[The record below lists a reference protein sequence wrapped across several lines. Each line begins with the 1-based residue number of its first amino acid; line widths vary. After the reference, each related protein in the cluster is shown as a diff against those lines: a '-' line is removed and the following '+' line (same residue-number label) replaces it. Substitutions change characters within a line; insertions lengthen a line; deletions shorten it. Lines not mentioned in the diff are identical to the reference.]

1 MGSSIVDNFWVIVSA
16 VLVFLMQPGFMCLES
31 GLTRQKNSINVA
43 IKNLADFVFSV
54 MIFWLVGFGMMF
66 GLSFTGIIG
75 TNNFIPEFG
84 NNFHQ
89 VSFFLFQAMF
99 CGTATTIFSGAVA
112 ERIKF
117 SSYLTI
123 AILMSAFIYPL
134 FGHWAWNGIDAGVCS
149 GWLGK
154 AGFVD
159 FAGSTVVH
167 SVGGWLALAV
177 LIVIGPRKGRFSPDG
192 KPVEICGSNLPLSVL
207 GTLLLW
213 IGWIGF
219 NGGSTLTMDVRVPGI
234 IVNTMMAAA
243 SGSIFSLSIG
253 YMLNRISKISFLING
268 SLGGLVAITACCHCV
283 SISESVL
290 IGAIAGGI
298 CLVFEDILLYYGI
311 DDAVSAVPVHLGCG
325 IWGTLAAAL
334 FGDPEIL
341 GTGLGFLPQLMMQV
355 TGIVAAFVVAFL
367 IPYFIIRAINRNFPL
382 RVSPEDEYIGLNIS
396 EHGAKTETAD
406 FLRVMELQEKTGDL
420 TLRVP
425 ADPFTDTGVIATR
438 YNKMM
443 DALHR
448 IGASFQ
454 QLFDGSPQAVVSM
467 DINGCIT
474 RANKGFQSL
483 FGYSDAKVVGACNID
498 LIVPDHLCLES
509 VTLMQ
514 AVLSGKSIEKETH
527 RKNHTGKLIPVFLMG
542 FPLIVN
548 NAVEGVF
555 YIYQDITDRKAMED
569 ELYHKAFYDSLT
581 GIPNRVLFME
591 RLEHAFKRKQRKEKF
606 NFTVLLID
614 LDGFKWVNDNLGHQ
628 AGDILLRKVAQRFLG
643 CLRSV
648 DTIARLGGDEFAVL
662 LEDITGPKEIAA
674 IAWRLINEAARP
686 FILQGTEAFIS
697 ASIGVILKA
706 SRYTKP
712 DHILRDADIAMYRA
726 KTTGKSRFKVFSK
739 KLHQITHEALKLE
752 NDLKKAVERDEFTLF
767 YQPIVCSKTESLQG
781 FEALIRWEHPAKGKV
796 PPSDFIPLAEE
807 TGLIVPIGRW
817 VIETTCRQLKEWRTR
832 IPGARDL
839 TVSVNISAQQFVHN
853 DLEQIVENALGT
865 NDLPPGCLMVELTE
879 SSVIEKPEAMIAHL
893 NRLRKI
899 GIKIAIDDFGT
910 GYFSLAYLKHFPLDC
925 LKIDKS
931 FVDEINTSH
940 ENLQI
945 AKAIIILA
953 RNLDLKVVAEGI
965 EDHEQLETIRGLDCN
980 FIQGYY
986 FSKPLSAR
994 DAEGWMQ
1001 RGCQQE
1007 TVYA

>member
-75 TNNFIPEFG
+75 TNNFIPEFD

-192 KPVEICGSNLPLSVL
+192 NPVEICGSNLPLSVL

-382 RVSPEDEYIGLNIS
+382 R
-396 EHGAKTETAD
+396 
-406 FLRVMELQEKTGDL
+406 
-420 TLRVP
+420 
-425 ADPFTDTGVIATR
+425 
-438 YNKMM
+438 
-443 DALHR
+443 
-448 IGASFQ
+448 
-454 QLFDGSPQAVVSM
+454 
-467 DINGCIT
+467 
-474 RANKGFQSL
+474 
-483 FGYSDAKVVGACNID
+483 
-498 LIVPDHLCLES
+498 
-509 VTLMQ
+509 
-514 AVLSGKSIEKETH
+514 
-527 RKNHTGKLIPVFLMG
+527 
-542 FPLIVN
+542 
-548 NAVEGVF
+548 
-555 YIYQDITDRKAMED
+555 
-569 ELYHKAFYDSLT
+569 
-581 GIPNRVLFME
+581 
-591 RLEHAFKRKQRKEKF
+591 
-606 NFTVLLID
+606 
-614 LDGFKWVNDNLGHQ
+614 
-628 AGDILLRKVAQRFLG
+628 
-643 CLRSV
+643 
-648 DTIARLGGDEFAVL
+648 
-662 LEDITGPKEIAA
+662 
-674 IAWRLINEAARP
+674 
-686 FILQGTEAFIS
+686 
-697 ASIGVILKA
+697 
-706 SRYTKP
+706 
-712 DHILRDADIAMYRA
+712 
-726 KTTGKSRFKVFSK
+726 
-739 KLHQITHEALKLE
+739 
-752 NDLKKAVERDEFTLF
+752 
-767 YQPIVCSKTESLQG
+767 
-781 FEALIRWEHPAKGKV
+781 
-796 PPSDFIPLAEE
+796 
-807 TGLIVPIGRW
+807 
-817 VIETTCRQLKEWRTR
+817 
-832 IPGARDL
+832 
-839 TVSVNISAQQFVHN
+839 
-853 DLEQIVENALGT
+853 
-865 NDLPPGCLMVELTE
+865 
-879 SSVIEKPEAMIAHL
+879 
-893 NRLRKI
+893 
-899 GIKIAIDDFGT
+899 
-910 GYFSLAYLKHFPLDC
+910 
-925 LKIDKS
+925 
-931 FVDEINTSH
+931 
-940 ENLQI
+940 
-945 AKAIIILA
+945 
-953 RNLDLKVVAEGI
+953 
-965 EDHEQLETIRGLDCN
+965 
-980 FIQGYY
+980 
-986 FSKPLSAR
+986 
-994 DAEGWMQ
+994 
-1001 RGCQQE
+1001 
-1007 TVYA
+1007 